1 MFALLLLLSVG
12 PHAALAEVIAEL
24 VISAAIVGGGGGGRL
39 VRTLSSMLGGRPQR
53 APAPA

>member
-1 MFALLLLLSVG
+1 MFALLLLLWLG
-12 PHAALAEVIAEL
+12 PHAALAELIAEL

-39 VRTLSSMLGGRPQR
+39 VRTLSSMLGRQPRR